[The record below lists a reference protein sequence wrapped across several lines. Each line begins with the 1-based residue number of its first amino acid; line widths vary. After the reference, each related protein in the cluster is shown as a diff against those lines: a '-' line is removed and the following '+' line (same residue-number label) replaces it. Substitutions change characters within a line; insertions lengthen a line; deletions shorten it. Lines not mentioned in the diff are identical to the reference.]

1 MQVGRQAVRAGSS
14 PPKGEDTPM
23 SGEVVGLS
31 EAARLTGWSVKT
43 LRRRCVAGEVAG
55 AARVL
60 VGQGV
65 AEWRIPVDS
74 LPHRQGTDKTQ
85 SGQAVRGQVL
95 EAMPR
100 GQSGGGGGEGVAALA
115 AVIADLTAR
124 LAEAQ
129 GEVARLTGEAAEAR
143 GQVLQLQAR
152 SGGSLLEALRKRLG
166 GSSS

>member
-1 MQVGRQAVRAGSS
+1 
-14 PPKGEDTPM
+14 M

-65 AEWRIPVDS
+65 AEWRIPVGS
-74 LPHRQGTDKTQ
+74 LPHRQGTDNTQ

-100 GQSGGGGGEGVAALA
+100 GQSGGEGVAALA

-152 SGGSLLEALRKRLG
+152 SSGSLLEAIRKRLG
-166 GSSS
+166 G